1 MAVEAPPPPMAER
14 PVAVEQVAAPADDT
28 GDTNTEFVLGALLA
42 ALAAGGLGALLVA
55 SRRRARATATPVIER
70 PRVTAQS
77 PRAGIVQSTVFSA
90 APSPQQEPERS
101 WRPVTGSST
110 LTTGLGHSGAAVA
123 LPRKLP
129 DSVSERRALLDRM
142 VAAQPDRA
150 NPFRTPKA
158 RRHRA
163 KLIMQSI
170 GRTFATGKSRIDFS
184 QYPMNW
190 PELAASRT
198 VAA

>member
-1 MAVEAPPPPMAER
+1 MAVEAAPPPMAER
-14 PVAVEQVAAPADDT
+14 PVAVEQAAAPADDT

-77 PRAGIVQSTVFSA
+77 PRAGIVQSTAFRA

-110 LTTGLGHSGAAVA
+110 PTTGLGHSGAAVA

-129 DSVSERRALLDRM
+129 DTVSERRALLDRM